1 MSKIEKQRL
10 RISNIKHIFTHILE
24 GNNKNT
30 FRYDENEIAKFGDN
44 NTYKYMNMIL
54 NFIENNKEVT
64 FNDIQEYMKLKEAC
78 TNNETMKIIKRL
90 FSNHNICYGSS
101 IEKIILNKKED

>member
-54 NFIENNKEVT
+54 FYILMI
-64 FNDIQEYMKLKEAC
+64 FMKLFM
-78 TNNETMKIIKRL
+78 N
-90 FSNHNICYGSS
+90 
-101 IEKIILNKKED
+101 ILNNL